1 MSNTIFRSP
10 LANSFQIGYTGITIL
25 YKGQMTMSVLNVTVE
40 TFEAEVLKNPK
51 PVLVDFWAPWC
62 GPCKM
67 VGPILEEIAA
77 DRDDIVVA
85 KVNVDDNMA
94 LAKQYRIISIPTMML
109 MKNGEIAKKLVGFHE
124 REEIEEILYL

>member
-1 MSNTIFRSP
+1 MSAINIHKDNFLSE
-10 LANSFQIGYTGITIL
+10 
-25 YKGQMTMSVLNVTVE
+25 VLN
-40 TFEAEVLKNPK
+40 AEE
-51 PVLVDFWAPWC
+51 PVLLDFWAPWC

-85 KVNVDDNMA
+85 KINVDDNME
-94 LAKQYRIISIPTMML
+94 LAKKYRVISIPTMML

-124 REEIEEILYL
+124 RHEIEEIL